1 MKVPREERGKCL
13 PRTLDSLDAD
23 YLRFQASGKGDIRRA
38 KEYNNVIGRFF
49 FNIPPSQVSNLCMYI
64 VKLHYTILNCRY
76 VHLDYTLPW
85 VSSIVC
91 GACWKKNAISLTWN

>member
-38 KEYNNVIGRFF
+38 KE
-49 FNIPPSQVSNLCMYI
+49 
-64 VKLHYTILNCRY
+64 
-76 VHLDYTLPW
+76 
-85 VSSIVC
+85 
-91 GACWKKNAISLTWN
+91 